1 VKGNGTV
8 GYRFDIAIRTTHKYA
23 VSTSGDIARVVELP
37 DGGVALVVV
46 DGQGSGPSAR
56 ALARDAAARMTTLL
70 ESGSAAETAA
80 LAANQAATALRNG
93 QISISIDIVR
103 FLADGNVDVA
113 RYSTNDVVVSGGT
126 AWERLSSK
134 IAPAG
139 RSANTRPDL
148 VTIPGAETNRVVVAT
163 DGFAASG
170 TDLRNALDAMTEL
183 GSVAEIADQLFE
195 RAMAAM
201 QHRPKD
207 DLTIAVAASY
217 RIEADQRIERLEYSR
232 EAR

>member
-1 VKGNGTV
+1 
-8 GYRFDIAIRTTHKYA
+8 
-23 VSTSGDIARVVELP
+23 
-37 DGGVALVVV
+37 
-46 DGQGSGPSAR
+46 
-56 ALARDAAARMTTLL
+56 
-70 ESGSAAETAA
+70 
-80 LAANQAATALRNG
+80 
-93 QISISIDIVR
+93 
-103 FLADGNVDVA
+103 
-113 RYSTNDVVVSGGT
+113 
-126 AWERLSSK
+126 
-134 IAPAG
+134 
-139 RSANTRPDL
+139 
-148 VTIPGAETNRVVVAT
+148 VVVAT